1 MAAAKQLKAVKP
13 QPGRPL
19 YASVKEAMMEAIE
32 TGVFVP
38 GEQMPSTKE
47 LSEQLDV
54 SLVTAHRALQ
64 ELVSAGVLERSQGRG
79 TFVHHR
85 YLQRKSVIA
94 GSRVGLVFHREASLA
109 EFYQAQILEGIHRAA
124 THLGID
130 LILLRWGEDVRNEC
144 NGYLL
149 INPFPDEVET
159 FATQLKRQPMIVVG
173 AQSGDQTLTC
183 FDIDQPRLARMA
195 MEYLAG
201 LGHRRVGYIGG
212 AFKQSSSR
220 DRWAGFQEACRQLHL
235 ESKDAARIR
244 AAGWKLD
251 EQEKSELVELL
262 KSPDRPTAIFA
273 AGYTFALDVYAAA
286 LSLGLRIPQDLSV
299 VGVDDPPSADHLS
312 PPLTT
317 LRQPLQQLGEDAA
330 AALLERMSE
339 PGGARNTLTSRTVAP
354 ELVLRKSAAAPE
366 A

>member
-32 TGVFVP
+32 AGVFVP

-64 ELVSAGVLERSQGRG
+64 ELVAAGVLERSQGRG

-85 YLQRKSVIA
+85 YLQRKTVMA
-94 GSRVGLVFHREASLA
+94 GSRVGLVFHRDASLA
-109 EFYQAQILEGIHRAA
+109 DFYQGQILEGVHRAA
-124 THLGID
+124 NRLGID
-130 LILLRWGEDVRNEC
+130 LIILRFGEDVKNEC

-149 INPFPDEVET
+149 INPFPEEVEI
-159 FATQLKRQPMIVVG
+159 FATQLKRQPLLVVG
-173 AQSGDQTLTC
+173 AQSGDENLPF
-183 FDIDQPRLARMA
+183 FDVDNQRMAKMA

-201 LGHRRVGYIGG
+201 LGHQRVGFVGG
-212 AFKQSSSR
+212 APKVSSSR
-220 DRWAGFQEACRQLHL
+220 ERWTGFQDAVKALGL
-235 ESKDAARIR
+235 ESRDDARLR
-244 AAGWKLD
+244 GSGWKLND
-251 EQEKSELVELL
+251 QERAELADLL
-262 KSPDRPTAIFA
+262 KSKDRPTAIFA
-273 AGYTFALDVYAAA
+273 AGYTFALDVYSAAA
-286 LSLGLRIPQDLSV
+286 AAGLRIPQDLSV
-299 VGVDDPPSADHLS
+299 VGVDDPPSAEHLA

-317 LRQPLQQLGEDAA
+317 LRQPLLQLGEDAA
-330 AALLERMSE
+330 AALFERMCE
-339 PGGARNTLTSRTVAP
+339 PSGTRGSLVSRTVGP
-354 ELVLRKSAAAPE
+354 ELVLRKSATAPP